1 MSKRRNK
8 KNKSNLIVLLV
19 AIAIILLGGIGVY
32 IFKNENINL
41 ENKSEKNT
49 TQNNDENTNFNEEAE
64 KEYLT
69 DKIEDIRSS
78 LGFIAIITSIDK
90 YNAGGDYVTKK
101 NKNLLEEPSDKQ
113 LFVMEQIV
121 TNEENHKDFII
132 LNMNGEV
139 DKELTSPTM
148 DTTTA
153 YYPYNLFEN
162 EYKKYFNDTFKIES
176 RKTSNLDNTYDK
188 DENYIYY
195 ENRRSG
201 LNGLSVTKITVNS
214 ITNQS
219 SNQYE
224 ANITLHYSERLTS
237 MLGVSSEEAELI
249 YQKEGNNIKI
259 DSYILK

>member
-1 MSKRRNK
+1 MKNKRK
-8 KNKSNLIVLLV
+8 KKSKSNLGVLLIAV
-19 AIAIILLGGIGVY
+19 AIILLGGFGIY
-32 IFKNENINL
+32 TLKNQEVDLDN
-41 ENKSEKNT
+41 NKTKD
-49 TQNNDENTNFNEEAE
+49 NNSIKEDNSDFNETIET
-64 KEYLT
+64 EYLNN
-69 DKIEDIRSS
+69 KLEEIKSS

-90 YNAGGDYVTKK
+90 YNAGGDYITKK
-101 NKNLLEEPSDKQ
+101 NKNLLEETSDKQ

-153 YYPYNLFEN
+153 YYPYNLFET
-162 EYKKYFNDTFKIES
+162 EYKKYFNDTFKIDN

-195 ENRRSG
+195 ENRRTG

-214 ITNQS
+214 ITNPS